1 MKLIAYPTMVNPPKL
16 VRAAARR
23 DWMDDAANKNPYRC
37 LPLSMAN
44 AWGWQLLSQGHFIAE
59 WNGGPR
65 HDDVKITNLG
75 GTMNPVAHFGEGTLT
90 WHLGYVFNTEY
101 PYGIYMT
108 GAPNNP
114 KPNVIPLSGLVET
127 HWLPYTATMNWR
139 FTQPGIFEMKI
150 GEPFC
155 HLFPVNM
162 DQFNTIEP
170 EIRSM
175 NEPEAKEFHDLYW
188 EWNLSRGKF
197 MAEQRQG
204 VHTSD
209 VWQRHYFRGTH
220 PPDGVKKCPVHI
232 NSAGETESNHKTKP
246 NVPEFVDKQTLQ
258 FTTPDFYWKRSKEID
273 EMERQLEKERLQR
286 HQAEQ
291 ATITTA
297 QTIQPTP
304 TQAKPIEVGNV
315 DFETKMRLFREHL
328 AKVAPLTAKS
338 KNKPVRKSPARKVV
352 KKKTKAKK

>member
-16 VRAAARR
+16 VPAPAKR
-23 DWMDDAANKNPYRC
+23 DWMDDSNNKNPYRC

-44 AWGWQLLSQGHFIAE
+44 SWGWHLLSQGHFIAE

-65 HDDVKITNLG
+65 HDDVKITPLG
-75 GTMNPVAHFGEGTLT
+75 GTMHPVAHFGEGTLT
-90 WHLGYVFNTEY
+90 WHLGYVFSTQY

-108 GAPNNP
+108 GAPNDP
-114 KPNVIPLSGLVET
+114 KPNVIALSGVVET

-155 HLFPVNM
+155 HIFPVDM
-162 DQFNTIEP
+162 TQFDTAEA

-175 NEPEAKEFHDLYW
+175 NESEAQEFHDLYW

-204 VHTSD
+204 LHSSD
-209 VWQRHYFRGTH
+209 VWQKHYFKGHH
-220 PPDGVKKCPVHI
+220 PPDGKKKCPVHI
-232 NSAGETESNHKTKP
+232 TDEGKQQSNHRTKP
-246 NVPEFVDKQTLQ
+246 NVPEFVDKQTAP
-258 FTTPDFYWKRSKEID
+258 FKTPDFYWKRAKEI
-273 EMERQLEKERLQR
+273 EQMERTLMQEREKREAEER
-286 HQAEQ
+286 
-291 ATITTA
+291 AT
-297 QTIQPTP
+297 QTPQIVIKPMP

-338 KNKPVRKSPARKVV
+338 KTKPVRKSPVRKVA